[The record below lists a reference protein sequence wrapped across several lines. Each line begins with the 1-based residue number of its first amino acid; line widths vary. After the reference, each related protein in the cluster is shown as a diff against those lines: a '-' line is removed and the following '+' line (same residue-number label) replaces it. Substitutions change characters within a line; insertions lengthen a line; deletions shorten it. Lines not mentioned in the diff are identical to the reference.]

1 MNGPFYARP
10 GGGGDLNRSQYL
22 DGIRWPPVAPYQGF
36 FLTKVTGRGYRLC
49 ALQWREETLF
59 SAAESI
65 HLRHQFMHGRKPK
78 TVENGRFPEPLPENE
93 EECNEDRVPSAP
105 RSSGRAHHR
114 RF

>member
-49 ALQWREETLF
+49 ALKWREETLLQR
-59 SAAESI
+59 SRKHTLAA
-65 HLRHQFMHGRKPK
+65 PVYAW
-78 TVENGRFPEPLPENE
+78 T
-93 EECNEDRVPSAP
+93 
-105 RSSGRAHHR
+105 
-114 RF
+114 